1 MTMATE
7 NKSQQ
12 TIYGLCKKLKNAYY
26 EVQAEQLVKITNEI
40 EQVIREGKGTNSDST
55 DSAFDILL
63 SDIVES
69 VEDDFIKLIDADSKK
84 SL

>member
-26 EVQAEQLVKITNEI
+26 EVQAKLLLKITNEI
-40 EQVIREGKGTNSDST
+40 EQVIREGKGNNSNST
-55 DSAFDILL
+55 DSAFDIL

-69 VEDDFIKLIDADSKK
+69 VEDDFMKLIDADSKK
-84 SL
+84 NL

>member
-12 TIYGLCKKLKNAYY
+12 TIYGLYKKLKNAYY
-26 EVQAEQLVKITNEI
+26 EVQAKLLLKITNEI
-40 EQVIREGKGTNSDST
+40 EQVIREGKGNNSNST
-55 DSAFDILL
+55 DSAFDIL

-84 SL
+84 NL

>member
-26 EVQAEQLVKITNEI
+26 EVQAEQLVKIPNEI
-40 EQVIREGKGTNSDST
+40 EQVIREGKGNNSDST
-55 DSAFDILL
+55 DSAFDIL

>member
-12 TIYGLCKKLKNAYY
+12 TIYGLRKKLKNAYY
-26 EVQAEQLVKITNEI
+26 EVQAKLLLKITNEI
-40 EQVIREGKGTNSDST
+40 EQVIREGKGNNSNST
-55 DSAFDILL
+55 DSAFDIL

-84 SL
+84 NL

>member
-26 EVQAEQLVKITNEI
+26 EVQAEQLIKIPNEI
-40 EQVIREGKGTNSDST
+40 EQVIREGKGNNSDST
-55 DSAFDILL
+55 DSAFDIL

>member
-26 EVQAEQLVKITNEI
+26 EVQAKLLLKITNEI
-40 EQVIREGKGTNSDST
+40 EQVIREGKGNNSNST
-55 DSAFDILL
+55 DSAFDIL

-84 SL
+84 NL

>member
-7 NKSQQ
+7 NKLQQ

-26 EVQAEQLVKITNEI
+26 EVQAEQLVKIPNEI
-40 EQVIREGKGTNSDST
+40 EQVIREGKGNNSDST
-55 DSAFDILL
+55 DSAFDIL

>member
-26 EVQAEQLVKITNEI
+26 EVQAKMLLKITNEI
-40 EQVIREGKGTNSDST
+40 EQVIREGKGNNSNST
-55 DSAFDILL
+55 DSAFDIL

-84 SL
+84 NL

>member
-26 EVQAEQLVKITNEI
+26 EVQAKLLLKITNEI
-40 EQVIREGKGTNSDST
+40 EQVIRDGKGNNSNST
-55 DSAFDILL
+55 DSAFDIL

-84 SL
+84 NL

>member
-1 MTMATE
+1 MTMASE

-12 TIYGLCKKLKNAYY
+12 TIYGLCKKLKNGYY

-40 EQVIREGKGTNSDST
+40 EQVIREGKGNNSDST
-55 DSAFDILL
+55 DSAFDIL

>member
-40 EQVIREGKGTNSDST
+40 EQVIREGKGNNSDST
-55 DSAFDILL
+55 DSAFDIL
-63 SDIVES
+63 SDIVEP

>member
-26 EVQAEQLVKITNEI
+26 EVQAKLLLKITIEI
-40 EQVIREGKGTNSDST
+40 EQVIREGKGNNSNST
-55 DSAFDILL
+55 DSAFDIL

-84 SL
+84 NL